1 MELLFGEGG
10 AEAEAIKAVAN
21 RAYVANEKVE
31 PVSTTTG
38 QQASSSSTEEKE
50 KTEV

>member
-21 RAYVANEKVE
+21 RAYAPNEKA

-38 QQASSSSTEEKE
+38 QHASSSSTEEKE